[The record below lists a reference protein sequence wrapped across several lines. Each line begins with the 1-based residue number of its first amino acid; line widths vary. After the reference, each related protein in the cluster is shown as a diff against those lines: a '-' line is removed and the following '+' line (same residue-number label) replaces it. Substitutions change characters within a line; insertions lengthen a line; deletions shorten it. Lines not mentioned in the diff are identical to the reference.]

1 MLSIAGN
8 SGAAGDML
16 KRMQWTAAAV
26 DWADAVGPRL
36 ADAIRKAAPVGQGPN
51 AGRLADAT
59 RYQRTTSVGLVRLEF
74 HADGVPYVPFVLNP
88 TRPHDIVPKA
98 ARALHWS
105 PPGGGDFF
113 AKRVHHPGTQGNN
126 YPLRTATSM
135 RGDLVDAFKAAIDK
149 TMS

>member
-1 MLSIAGN
+1 MRSAHAWLMRSARPHRSAG
-8 SGAAGDML
+8 
-16 KRMQWTAAAV
+16 
-26 DWADAVGPRL
+26 VGS
-36 ADAIRKAAPVGQGPN
+36 
-51 AGRLADAT
+51 LADAT

-113 AKRVHHPGTQGNN
+113 AKRVHHRGTQGNN

-149 TMS
+149 TMK